1 MSLRSHWTR
10 HQTSFRIFYLVD
22 QLTKM
27 LYSNSKHFFPAIRIS
42 WQTFNILSQDETLLD
57 LFTYIGDPFPRQT
70 SSTASLSAKHTSTY
84 SLEAPP
90 PPSSNAVSA
99 TCTSEVD
106 VSELEEEFD
115 EDCDGD
121 GLSLFRVSLKAH
133 EGVASSEPFD
143 VHPKQMVSFVFVA
156 VFLFVC
162 FVCSGEFVHS
172 DTIVNSVQFCVY
184 I

>member
-1 MSLRSHWTR
+1 MRLRSHWTR

-70 SSTASLSAKHTSTY
+70 SSTTSLSAKHTSTY

-106 VSELEEEFD
+106 VLELEGSSEEFD
-115 EDCDGD
+115 EGCDGE

-143 VHPKQMVSFVFVA
+143 VHPKQMVSLVFVA
-156 VFLFVC
+156 VFFLL
-162 FVCSGEFVHS
+162 
-172 DTIVNSVQFCVY
+172 FCV
-184 I
+184 

>member
-1 MSLRSHWTR
+1 
-10 HQTSFRIFYLVD
+10 
-22 QLTKM
+22 M

-57 LFTYIGDPFPRQT
+57 LFTYIGDPFPQQT
-70 SSTASLSAKHTSTY
+70 SSMASLSAKHTNTY
-84 SLEAPP
+84 SFEAPP
-90 PPSSNAVSA
+90 PPSSSDAIAA

-106 VSELEEEFD
+106 MSELEGSSEEFD
-115 EDCDGD
+115 EGCDGE

-156 VFLFVC
+156 VFSFCL
-162 FVCSGEFVHS
+162 VCSGEFVHL
-172 DTIVNSVQFCVY
+172 
-184 I
+184 

>member
-1 MSLRSHWTR
+1 M
-10 HQTSFRIFYLVD
+10 D
-22 QLTKM
+22 QLITM

-42 WQTFNILSQDETLLD
+42 WQTFNILSQDDTLLD
-57 LFTYIGDPFPRQT
+57 LFTYIGDPFPQQA

-90 PPSSNAVSA
+90 PPPSSDAIAPTS
-99 TCTSEVD
+99 TSEVD
-106 VSELEEEFD
+106 VSEIEGSSEEFD
-115 EDCDGD
+115 EGGD
-121 GLSLFRVSLKAH
+121 GISLFRVSLKAH

-156 VFLFVC
+156 VLFFS

-172 DTIVNSVQFCVY
+172 LIIPCKHPPPSLHNS
-184 I
+184 